1 MHPLAVGD
9 RVLVQN
15 QTVIVECKPHDQ
27 INVMM
32 DGSRKVSLRNRQFVR
47 KINVPMPAA
56 SSGVKPSQLQ
66 NSHHDDVP
74 DVQNRHGEDLSGDRY
89 LRAMIGVTQLLVMQ
103 G

>member
-1 MHPLAVGD
+1 
-9 RVLVQN
+9 
-15 QTVIVECKPHDQ
+15 
-27 INVMM
+27 MM